1 MRGRILA
8 LAIAAGAAALAGPA
22 QVHAAGSPTFST
34 PTALAGA
41 TGFEPYIA
49 TDGHGNLADSAP
61 QGFPSGQ
68 GAYWFS
74 HDDGATWSTPKILGG
89 PTGGGDED
97 DVFAPYDG
105 SAYAGELY
113 IADLAATHS
122 TVCYSMDHGT
132 TFWAAGTGPNSP
144 ASTPDPQ
151 QCQSDP
157 LGVVGPSNDRQWL
170 TVDKGG
176 RAYLS
181 YHEFTTA
188 QPVAF
193 TTSDGGGDGFATS
206 CGSIIDPT
214 NPLIEQ
220 YVPQDITGGT
230 LISKPVVDAA
240 GNLYELITTTTQQEN
255 GGAAMNGSLS
265 GTFSEVFL
273 AVSTDHCATFKDYT
287 VFDGYGSNLPCSQVP
302 TCNTDQFGD
311 IFNQVAIDSAGNLYA
326 AAAGY
331 VGTTAYATTT
341 DVYLFTHKVA
351 DPLGTWT
358 GPTKLTS
365 DGQGHMLPTLTTGPT
380 PGQLAVGFFRTV
392 NNVPDPNNT
401 SGMWTYTA
409 LETNDALVAGPNFSF
424 TDMTGG
430 SGTSHNI
437 YHVGDICN
445 SGLLCGTG
453 APGTGSDRSLGDFT
467 SAAMDS
473 DGCPWFSF
481 AGNPGGDAAG
491 TLTYVTKQT
500 SNCFTSLAANVAE
513 VPLSAALLALG
524 GASAVALGVRRRR
537 SSGQTAA
544 R

>member
-1 MRGRILA
+1 MRGRLLVVFASAVSLA
-8 LAIAAGAAALAGPA
+8 AATHVQAAGP
-22 QVHAAGSPTFST
+22 PTFST
-34 PTALAGA
+34 PTALTGA

-74 HDDGATWSTPKILGG
+74 HNDGATWSGPTILGG
-89 PTGGGDED
+89 PSGGGDED
-97 DVFAPYDG
+97 NVFAPYDA
-105 SAYAGELY
+105 SPYAGELY

-132 TFWAAGTGPNSP
+132 TFWAVGTGPNSP
-144 ASTPDPQ
+144 ANTPDPQ
-151 QCQSDP
+151 QCKSDP

-181 YHEFTTA
+181 YHEFVSA

-214 NPLIEQ
+214 NPLIQQ

-255 GGAAMNGSLS
+255 GGAAQNNTLS

-273 AVSTDHCATFKDYT
+273 AVSTDHCLTFKDYT

-326 AAAGY
+326 TAAGF
-331 VGTTAYATTT
+331 VGTTPFASTT

-358 GPTKLTS
+358 GPTRLTN

-392 NNVPDPNNT
+392 NNVPNPNST

-409 LETNDALVAGPNFSF
+409 LETNNALPASPSFSF

-430 SGTSHNI
+430 SGTSHNL
-437 YHVGDICN
+437 YHLGDICN

-453 APGTGSDRSLGDFT
+453 APGTGTDRSLGDFS
-467 SAAMDS
+467 SATMDS

-491 TLTYVTKQT
+491 ALTYVTKQN
-500 SNCFTSLAANVAE
+500 SNCFTSLASNVPE
-513 VPLSAALLALG
+513 VPWSAALLVVG
-524 GASAVALGVRRRR
+524 GAGAAITFAMRRRR
-537 SSGQTAA
+537 FSGPVISG
-544 R
+544 